1 LRQLGV
7 PGCSSASTSHPFS
20 QLIQRCV
27 SKTRWPSLKTLSAS
41 DVVHYRASEWFTA
54 LESLA

>member
-1 LRQLGV
+1 MNPAMGLENPLAEPLRGDLV
-7 PGCSSASTSHPFS
+7 EM
-20 QLIQRCV
+20 V
-27 SKTRWPSLKTLSAS
+27 KTLSAS